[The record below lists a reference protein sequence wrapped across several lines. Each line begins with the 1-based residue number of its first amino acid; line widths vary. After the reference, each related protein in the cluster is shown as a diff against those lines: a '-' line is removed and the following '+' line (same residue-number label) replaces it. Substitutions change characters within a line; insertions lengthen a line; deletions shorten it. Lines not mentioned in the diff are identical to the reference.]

1 MPEQEMGLAAQQM
14 GAQSGAPAAGSG
26 QPITV
31 EELAALLS
39 QGITPEE
46 LQAAGVPV
54 ELIKQAI
61 AMLNQSQ
68 APAAPT
74 QGAMG
79 QGGTPMGDDGLAS
92 QAAMMGSM

>member
-1 MPEQEMGLAAQQM
+1 MEEEMGLAAQQY
-14 GAQSGAPAAGSG
+14 GAESGAPGAGSG

-31 EELAALLS
+31 EEIAALLA

-54 ELIKQAI
+54 ELIKEAI
-61 AMLNQSQ
+61 AMLNQQ
-68 APAAPT
+68 APVPV

-79 QGGTPMGDDGLAS
+79 QGGVPMDEQGLAS
-92 QAAMMGSM
+92 QAAMMGAM

>member
-1 MPEQEMGLAAQQM
+1 MGEEMGLAAQM
-14 GAQSGAPAAGSG
+14 GQQSGNPNAGQMPSVAE
-26 QPITV
+26 I
-31 EELAALLS
+31 AALLS

-61 AMLNQSQ
+61 AMLNQQ
-68 APAAPT
+68 APAAPA

-79 QGGTPMGDDGLAS
+79 QGGTPMDEQGLAMS
-92 QAAMMGSM
+92 SAMMGSM

>member
-1 MPEQEMGLAAQQM
+1 MGEEMGLAAQM
-14 GAQSGAPAAGSG
+14 GQQSGAPNAGSG

-31 EELAALLS
+31 EELAALLA

-61 AMLNQSQ
+61 SMLNQQ

-79 QGGTPMGDDGLAS
+79 QGGMPMGDDGLAS
-92 QAAMMGSM
+92 QAAMMGAM

>member
-1 MPEQEMGLAAQQM
+1 MGEEMGLAAQM
-14 GAQSGAPAAGSG
+14 GQQSGNPNAGQMPS
-26 QPITV
+26 V
-31 EELAALLS
+31 EEIAALLA

-61 AMLNQSQ
+61 AMLNQQ
-68 APAAPT
+68 VTAAPM

-79 QGGTPMGDDGLAS
+79 QGGMPMDEQGLAA
-92 QAAMMGSM
+92 QASMMGAM

>member
-1 MPEQEMGLAAQQM
+1 MNEELGLAAQQY
-14 GAQSGAPAAGSG
+14 GAESGAPGAGSG

-31 EELAALLS
+31 EELAALLA
-39 QGITPEE
+39 QGITPDE

-61 AMLNQSQ
+61 AMLNQQ

-79 QGGTPMGDDGLAS
+79 QGGMLIGDDGLAS
-92 QAAMMGSM
+92 QAAMMGAM